1 MRKSTMSAANAL
13 MLSVAAATIV
23 LSGCASVGRKVFKE
37 PVVTLKEMR
46 VVGVGFNGGSLDVLL
61 NVHNPNGYS
70 LDATKLTYKVMI
82 DSLTFGQGELD
93 SKFVVQENDSA
104 VVRLPLQFTWAGV
117 GEAGRQLMGTGTVNY
132 RVSGVL
138 AVGTPIGTY
147 NAPYDRTGRYTL
159 LR

>member
-1 MRKSTMSAANAL
+1 MRKSTLSTANGL
-13 MLSVAAATIV
+13 MLSVAVATIA
-23 LSGCASVGRKVFKE
+23 LSGCASVGKKVFKE

-46 VVGVGFNGGSLDVLL
+46 VTGIGFNGGALDVLL
-61 NVHNPNGYS
+61 NVHNPNGYR
-70 LDATKLTYKVMI
+70 LDATKLTYKLMI

-93 SKFVVQENDSA
+93 SKFIVQEKDSA
-104 VVRLPLQFTWAGV
+104 VVRLPLTFTWAGV
-117 GEAGRQLMGTGTVNY
+117 GEAGRQLLGTGTVNY
-132 RVSGVL
+132 RVQGIL